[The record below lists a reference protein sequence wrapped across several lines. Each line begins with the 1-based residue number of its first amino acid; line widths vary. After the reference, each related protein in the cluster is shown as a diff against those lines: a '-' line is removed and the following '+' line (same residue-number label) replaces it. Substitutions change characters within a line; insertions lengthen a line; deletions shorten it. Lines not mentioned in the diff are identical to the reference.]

1 MPENSEQTPAQTEGT
16 EQTPAQSAE
25 TTNAEEETV
34 TLKKSE
40 LTSKISHEV
49 GKALRKSSKDI
60 EALQNKV
67 KEYEEKGLSDADKV
81 LKDLEDTKK
90 AKADLEAQIVAR
102 DLKEK
107 KRAALEKANL
117 GLPDGV
123 GLSDVLDMMPGG
135 EDDIEE
141 QIKKFQKLWPAKK
154 SLGTGTQNGTQNIK
168 DKPVTEQVSDLVAK
182 MRDPK
187 VPSREKQKISEQIIS
202 LSNSQLLAQTK

>member
-1 MPENSEQTPAQTEGT
+1 MADNSEQTPAQKEET
-16 EQTPAQSAE
+16 EQTSAQTE
-25 TTNAEEETV
+25 KTEQEEETI

-49 GKALRKSSKDI
+49 GKALKKSSKEL
-60 EALQNKV
+60 EALQAEIKSY
-67 KEYEEKGLSDADKV
+67 KDKGLSDADKV

-90 AKADLEAQIVAR
+90 AKADLEAQIEAR
-102 DLKEK
+102 DLRET
-107 KRAALEKANL
+107 KRSALEKANL

-154 SLGTGTQNGTQNIK
+154 SLGTGTQNGSQSGKEPTI
-168 DKPVTEQVSDLVAK
+168 E
-182 MRDPK
+182 
-187 VPSREKQKISEQIIS
+187 EQIAALNAKQFDSKTTPKEKIKIGEQLVS
-202 LSNSQLLAQTK
+202 LQNRKMLDSMR